1 MRNGVTGMNTLAGA
15 LGDVAVLEALRAG
28 RGARCADAATAVAE
42 MARQITRAAVATEQ
56 LPEEL
61 SPAPRRRQRAIE
73 DASF

>member
-28 RGARCADAATAVAE
+28 GYARCADTATAVAE
-42 MARQITRAAVATEQ
+42 MARQTARAAVATEQ

-61 SPAPRRRQRAIE
+61 PPGPCRWRGAIKGV
-73 DASF
+73 